1 MCVTVSPSMLL
12 LLGGR
17 TNAESDNATAER
29 DVEAKAAALDDDTVL
44 YCTVLYCTVL

>member
-1 MCVTVSPSMLL
+1 MIGKSDGVGNACMCVSVTVSPSMLL

-29 DVEAKAAALDDDTVL
+29 DVEAKAAA
-44 YCTVLYCTVL
+44 